1 MWYVPVYG
9 QKILFIK
16 KYLNAYMLILQEFA
30 AGEYLK
36 FWCGEFWEQAEKEAV
51 NGEGC
56 AWHQTHPAG

>member
-1 MWYVPVYG
+1 
-9 QKILFIK
+9 
-16 KYLNAYMLILQEFA
+16 MLILQEFA

-36 FWCGEFWEQAEKEAV
+36 FWCGEFWEQAEKEEV